1 MLESTEMQLIM
12 NKKFSASNK
21 KGFTLVEVVAVMVIM
36 SVMASLGIKKLDLLS
51 HTAAD
56 RVLAQGLRELNTR
69 ETLTWTKI
77 KLSDSGWDNDAKVF
91 AELDTKLGHEF
102 TWAVEPNITGG
113 TLRFR
118 SKSIPLS
125 RMPSTSL
132 SVGKWH

>member
-1 MLESTEMQLIM
+1 MLELTEIQLIM
-12 NKKFSASNK
+12 NKKFSTSNK
-21 KGFTLVEVVAVMVIM
+21 KGFTLVELVAVMVIM

-77 KLSDSGWDNDAKVF
+77 KLSDSGWENDAKVF
-91 AELDTKLGHEF
+91 ADLDTKLGHEF
-102 TWAVEPNITGG
+102 LWAVEPNITGG

-132 SVGKWH
+132 SVGKWN